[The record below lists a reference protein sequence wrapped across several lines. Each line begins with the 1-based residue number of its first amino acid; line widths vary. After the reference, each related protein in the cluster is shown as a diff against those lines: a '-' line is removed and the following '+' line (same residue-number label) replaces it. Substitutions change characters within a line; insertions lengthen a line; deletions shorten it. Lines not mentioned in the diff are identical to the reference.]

1 MIFVT
6 VGTYKFDKL
15 VKAVDE
21 LVEKGKIKD
30 EVFAQIGIGE
40 YIPKNFGYVRL
51 VPSLEP
57 YYEKANI
64 IIASAGSG
72 TIFENIQKGRKL
84 IVVTNKDL
92 LDAHQDQLAEYM
104 DTNGYLIW
112 CKDLSQLDKAI
123 VRAKRFTPKVYQKDP
138 TTIHLEILKYIKEKN
153 RI

>member
-6 VGTYKFDKL
+6 VGTYKFDAL

-40 YIPKNFGYVRL
+40 YIPKNFKFVRL

-57 YYEKANI
+57 YYDKADL

-72 TIFENIQKGRKL
+72 AIFENIQKGRKL
-84 IVVTNKDL
+84 IVVTNKAL
-92 LDAHQDQLAEYM
+92 LDEHQEQLAEYM
-104 DTNGYLIW
+104 EEHGHLIW
-112 CKDLSQLDKAI
+112 CKNLSKLDSAI
-123 VRAKRFTPKVYQKDP
+123 ERARTFKPKIYKKEP
-138 TTIHLEILKYIKEKN
+138 TTIHLEILKYIKKKEKK
-153 RI
+153 